1 MNFKILEYIVAIAE
15 TGNVT
20 KAAERLFISQS
31 GLNQQLIK
39 LETELGT
46 PLFHRS
52 KKEMRP
58 THAGRIYIENARRI
72 LKMAQNCI
80 SQIND
85 LSDNPRGTISFGL
98 PYEHGADL
106 FINIAKD
113 FSHAFP
119 NVAITLTEQN
129 VREMEENVQ
138 TDRLDLAFVMIKD
151 KPSSRH
157 FDYVH
162 LCTERLVLGIPRKHP
177 MAQYA
182 APTGKPLN
190 TMDLKHF
197 KNDPFAFMFSGST
210 MRNVIDPLF
219 EDAGYLPKIR
229 YETHMNNVLY
239 RLVSNGL
246 CCTIMPQ
253 SYVQNGSGS
262 VWFYPEQEPS
272 WDWYIIFSKDRMLT
286 SADRYLIQLSQNY
299 AQKIKD
305 FWDHYGVGFPPAL
318 LPDTDCR

>member
-15 TGNVT
+15 TGSVT

-39 LETELGT
+39 LEAELGT

-72 LKMAQNCI
+72 LKMAQNCV

-85 LSDNPRGTISFGL
+85 LSENPRGTISFGL

-106 FINIAKD
+106 FISIAKA

-129 VREMEENVQ
+129 VREMENNVQ
-138 TDRLDLAFVMIKD
+138 TDRLDLAFVMVKD
-151 KPSSRH
+151 KPSSRY
-157 FDYVH
+157 FDCVH

-210 MRNVIDPLF
+210 MH
-219 EDAGYLPKIR
+219 AKC
-229 YETHMNNVLY
+229 H
-239 RLVSNGL
+239 
-246 CCTIMPQ
+246 
-253 SYVQNGSGS
+253 
-262 VWFYPEQEPS
+262 
-272 WDWYIIFSKDRMLT
+272 
-286 SADRYLIQLSQNY
+286 
-299 AQKIKD
+299 
-305 FWDHYGVGFPPAL
+305 
-318 LPDTDCR
+318 

>member
-1 MNFKILEYIVAIAE
+1 
-15 TGNVT
+15 
-20 KAAERLFISQS
+20 
-31 GLNQQLIK
+31 
-39 LETELGT
+39 
-46 PLFHRS
+46 
-52 KKEMRP
+52 
-58 THAGRIYIENARRI
+58 
-72 LKMAQNCI
+72 MAQNCV

-85 LSDNPRGTISFGL
+85 LSENPRGTISYGL

-106 FINIAKD
+106 FISIAKD

-119 NVAITLTEQN
+119 KVAITLTEQT
-129 VREMEENVQ
+129 VKEMENNVQ
-138 TDRLDLAFVMIKD
+138 TDRLDLAFVMVKN
-151 KPSSRH
+151 KPSSRY
-157 FDYVH
+157 FDCVH

-210 MRNVIDPLF
+210 MRSVIDPLF
-219 EDAGYLPKIR
+219 EEAGYLPKIR

-253 SYVQNGSGS
+253 SYVQKDNNS
-262 VWFYPEQEPS
+262 VWFYPDQIPS
-272 WDWYIIFSKDRMLT
+272 WEWYIIFSKDRMLT
-286 SADRYLIQLSQNY
+286 SADKYLIQLSLDY
-299 AQKIKD
+299 AQKMKD
-305 FWDHYGVGFPPAL
+305 YWDQHGFGAPA
-318 LPDTDCR
+318 D

>member
-15 TGNVT
+15 SGNVT

-52 KKEMRP
+52 KREMRP
-58 THAGRIYIENARRI
+58 THAGLIYIENARRI

-138 TDRLDLAFVMIKD
+138 TDRLDLAFVMLKD

-286 SADRYLIQLSQNY
+286 AADRYLIQLSQNY

-305 FWDHYGVGFPPAL
+305 YWNHYGVGFPPA
-318 LPDTDCR
+318 RH

>member
-72 LKMAQNCI
+72 LKMAQNCV

-113 FSHAFP
+113 FSHAF
-119 NVAITLTEQN
+119 
-129 VREMEENVQ
+129 
-138 TDRLDLAFVMIKD
+138 
-151 KPSSRH
+151 
-157 FDYVH
+157 
-162 LCTERLVLGIPRKHP
+162 
-177 MAQYA
+177 
-182 APTGKPLN
+182 
-190 TMDLKHF
+190 
-197 KNDPFAFMFSGST
+197 
-210 MRNVIDPLF
+210 
-219 EDAGYLPKIR
+219 
-229 YETHMNNVLY
+229 
-239 RLVSNGL
+239 
-246 CCTIMPQ
+246 
-253 SYVQNGSGS
+253 
-262 VWFYPEQEPS
+262 
-272 WDWYIIFSKDRMLT
+272 
-286 SADRYLIQLSQNY
+286 SQRSHHS
-299 AQKIKD
+299 D
-305 FWDHYGVGFPPAL
+305 
-318 LPDTDCR
+318 

>member
-15 TGNVT
+15 TGSVT

-39 LETELGT
+39 LEAELGT

-72 LKMAQNCI
+72 LKMAQNCV

-85 LSDNPRGTISFGL
+85 LSENPRGTISFGL

-106 FINIAKD
+106 FISIAKA

-129 VREMEENVQ
+129 VREMENNVQ
-138 TDRLDLAFVMIKD
+138 TDRLDLAFVMVKD
-151 KPSSRH
+151 KPSSRY
-157 FDYVH
+157 FDCVH

-210 MRNVIDPLF
+210 MRSVIDPLF
-219 EDAGYLPKIR
+219 EEAGSVHEYRYHVYHRMPDLCRGTQLQMDRRRCRRRDPGAGPHGISRRAGRCAVSDRIPGKPNPCLRQSWKIR
-229 YETHMNNVLY
+229 
-239 RLVSNGL
+239 G
-246 CCTIMPQ
+246 
-253 SYVQNGSGS
+253 
-262 VWFYPEQEPS
+262 PEC
-272 WDWYIIFSKDRMLT
+272 
-286 SADRYLIQLSQNY
+286 
-299 AQKIKD
+299 
-305 FWDHYGVGFPPAL
+305 PAG
-318 LPDTDCR
+318 

>member
-1 MNFKILEYIVAIAE
+1 MPGV
-15 TGNVT
+15 
-20 KAAERLFISQS
+20 FISKRKT
-31 GLNQQLIK
+31 N
-39 LETELGT
+39 
-46 PLFHRS
+46 
-52 KKEMRP
+52 
-58 THAGRIYIENARRI
+58 
-72 LKMAQNCI
+72 LKMAQNCV

-177 MAQYA
+177 MH
-182 APTGKPLN
+182 N
-190 TMDLKHF
+190 
-197 KNDPFAFMFSGST
+197 
-210 MRNVIDPLF
+210 
-219 EDAGYLPKIR
+219 
-229 YETHMNNVLY
+229 
-239 RLVSNGL
+239 
-246 CCTIMPQ
+246 MP
-253 SYVQNGSGS
+253 
-262 VWFYPEQEPS
+262 
-272 WDWYIIFSKDRMLT
+272 
-286 SADRYLIQLSQNY
+286 
-299 AQKIKD
+299 
-305 FWDHYGVGFPPAL
+305 PP
-318 LPDTDCR
+318 RGNH